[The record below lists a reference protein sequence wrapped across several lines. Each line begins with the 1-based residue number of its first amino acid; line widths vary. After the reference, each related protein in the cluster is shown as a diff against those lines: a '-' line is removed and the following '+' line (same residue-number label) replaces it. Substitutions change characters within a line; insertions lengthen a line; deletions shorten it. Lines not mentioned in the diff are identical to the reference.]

1 MPGEGKKWGDQ
12 SVDGLNKRWGDTEAD
27 YDKALDIDVDE
38 EDENLKIAVSVG
50 TNSKGQP
57 VKITKK
63 LRTVPKKFKVNKKV
77 LDRKNIRKF
86 GECAGLPAGLE
97 PGVSAIGDELQLEIL
112 VPYEKVKNYVDKVF
126 PDTLCRA
133 CGAVGDHWTDKC
145 PFTEKVEKT
154 APPSRAEREAMR
166 QQEKEDKDRY
176 VIPSQRRGGGAGDT
190 ETVGR
195 NRRDDAATIRVT
207 NLSEDTKESDLQEL
221 FRTAGPIS
229 RIFLAKDRGTGLS
242 KGYAFVTFVH
252 REDAQKAMEKLSGFG
267 YDHLILHI
275 EWAKPSNP

>member
-1 MPGEGKKWGDQ
+1 MPGEGRKWGDQ
-12 SVDGLNKRWGDTEAD
+12 SVDGLSKRWGDTEAD

-38 EDENLKIAVSVG
+38 EDENLKVVVTAG

-77 LDRKNIRKF
+77 LDRKHIRKF
-86 GECAGLPAGLE
+86 GECAGLPPGPE
-97 PGVSAIGDELQLEIL
+97 PGVTSIGEELQLEL
-112 VPYEKVKNYVDKVF
+112 LAPVEKAKNYVDRVF
-126 PDTLCRA
+126 SDTLCRS

-145 PFTEKVEKT
+145 PFAEKTEKQ
-154 APPSRAEREAMR
+154 AAPSRADRVAAA
-166 QQEKEDKDRY
+166 QEKEDKDRY
-176 VIPSQRRGGGAGDT
+176 VIPSQRRGAGAGDT
-190 ETVGR
+190 DTMGR

-221 FRTAGPIS
+221 FRSAGPIS
-229 RIFLAKDRGTGLS
+229 RIFLAKDKGTGLS
-242 KGYAFVTFVH
+242 KGYAFITFVH
-252 REDAQKAMEKLSGFG
+252 REDAQRAMEKLSGFG

-275 EWAKPSNP
+275 EWAK